1 MPMPEGPSLKGRLRE
16 DLTAAMRA
24 RDEVAKSTLR
34 SVLTSISKAEV
45 AGKAQSTLNDDQVIG
60 VIRSELG
67 KRKEAAEI
75 YEKAGRDELA
85 ARERSEIEVLSPY
98 LPPELD
104 DDELGAIVAEE
115 VRAARDK
122 GIEGPR
128 AMGAV
133 IKAVR
138 ERVGVRAGGSRI
150 AQAVKAALAG

>member
-1 MPMPEGPSLKGRLRE
+1 MSLKERIRA

-24 RDEVAKSTLR
+24 KDDTAKATLR
-34 SVLTSISKAEV
+34 SVITAISKAEV
-45 AGKAQSTLNDDQVIG
+45 SGKQQTTLNDDQVIG

-75 YEKAGRDELA
+75 YDKAGRDELA
-85 ARERSEIEVLSPY
+85 AQERSEAEILSVY
-98 LPPELD
+98 MPEEIG
-104 DDELGAIVAEE
+104 DDELAAIVAEE
-115 VRAARDK
+115 VANARNA

-138 ERVGVRAGGSRI
+138 ERVGAAAEGSRI
-150 AQAVKAALAG
+150 SQVVKAALAG

>member
-1 MPMPEGPSLKGRLRE
+1 MAALKDRLRV

-24 RDEVAKSTLR
+24 RDEVAKATLR
-34 SVLTSISKAEV
+34 SVLTSITKAET
-45 AGKAQSTLNDDQVIG
+45 AGKTQIELSDDQVIG

-75 YEKAGRDELA
+75 YEKAARDELA
-85 ARERSEIEVLSPY
+85 ARERAEAEVLIPY
-98 LPPELD
+98 MPAELS
-104 DDELGAIVAEE
+104 DEALEAIVAEE
-115 VRAARDK
+115 VAIARAA

-138 ERVGVRAGGSRI
+138 ERVGQQAEGGRISRV
-150 AQAVKAALAG
+150 VKAGLAG

>member
-1 MPMPEGPSLKGRLRE
+1 MNDVALKDRLRE

-45 AGKAQSTLNDDQVIG
+45 AGKSQSTLSDDQVIG

-67 KRKEAAEI
+67 KRREAAEI

-85 ARERSEIEVLSPY
+85 ARERAEIEVLSPY
-98 LPPELD
+98 LPAELSD
-104 DDELGAIVAEE
+104 EELGAIVAEE
-115 VRAARDK
+115 VQAARDS
-122 GIEGPR
+122 GIDGPR

-138 ERVGVRAGGSRI
+138 ERAGVRAEGSRI

>member
-1 MPMPEGPSLKGRLRE
+1 MTLKEKIRE

-24 RDEVAKSTLR
+24 RDETAKATLR
-34 SVLTSISKAEV
+34 SVLTSITKAEV
-45 AGKAQSTLNDDQVIG
+45 SGKQQSTLTDDQVIG

-75 YEKAGRDELA
+75 YDKAGRDELA
-85 ARERSEIEVLSPY
+85 ARERSEAEILNPY
-98 LPPELD
+98 LPAEID
-104 DDELGAIVAEE
+104 DDALAAIVAEE
-115 VRAARDK
+115 VANVRSN

-138 ERVGVRAGGSRI
+138 ERVGATAEGGRI
-150 AQAVKAALAG
+150 AQVVKAALAS

>member
-1 MPMPEGPSLKGRLRE
+1 MNDVTLKERLRE

-45 AGKAQSTLNDDQVIG
+45 AGKAQSTLSEEQVIG

-67 KRKEAAEI
+67 KRREAAEI
-75 YEKAGRDELA
+75 YDKAGREELA
-85 ARERSEIEVLSPY
+85 ARERSEIEVLEPY
-98 LPPELD
+98 LPPELS
-104 DDELGAIVAEE
+104 DDELGSIVAQE
-115 VRAARDK
+115 VQAARDK

-138 ERVGVRAGGSRI
+138 ERVGVQAEGSRI

>member
-1 MPMPEGPSLKGRLRE
+1 MTEGTPLKDRLRE
-16 DLTAAMRA
+16 DLTTAMRA

-45 AGKAQSTLNDDQVIG
+45 AGKAQSTLSEEQVIG

-67 KRKEAAEI
+67 KRREAAEI

-98 LPPELD
+98 LPPELS
-104 DDELGAIVAEE
+104 DEELESIVAQE
-115 VRAARDK
+115 VSAARDK
-122 GIEGPR
+122 GIGGPR

-138 ERVGVRAGGSRI
+138 ERVGVQAEGSRI
-150 AQAVKAALAG
+150 ARAVKAALAG

>member
-1 MPMPEGPSLKGRLRE
+1 MTSLKERIRE

-24 RDEVAKSTLR
+24 RDETAKATLR
-34 SVLTSISKAEV
+34 SVITAISKAEV
-45 AGKAQSTLNDDQVIG
+45 SGKQQSTLNDDQVIG

-75 YEKAGRDELA
+75 YDKAGRDELA
-85 ARERSEIEVLSPY
+85 AQERSEAEILSTY
-98 LPPELD
+98 MPEEIG
-104 DDELGAIVAEE
+104 DEALAAIVAEE
-115 VRAARDK
+115 VANARNA

-138 ERVGVRAGGSRI
+138 ERVGAAAEGSRI
-150 AQAVKAALAG
+150 SQVVKAALAG

>member
-1 MPMPEGPSLKGRLRE
+1 MTLKGKIRE

-24 RDEVAKSTLR
+24 RDETAKATLR
-34 SVLTSISKAEV
+34 SVLTSITKAEV
-45 AGKAQSTLNDDQVIG
+45 SGKQQSTLTDDQVIG

-75 YEKAGRDELA
+75 YDKAGRDELA
-85 ARERSEIEVLSPY
+85 ARERSEAEILTPY
-98 LPPELD
+98 LPAEID
-104 DDELGAIVAEE
+104 DDALAAIVAEE
-115 VRAARDK
+115 VANVRNN

-138 ERVGVRAGGSRI
+138 ERVGATAEGGRI
-150 AQAVKAALAG
+150 AQVVKAALAS

>member
-1 MPMPEGPSLKGRLRE
+1 MTLKDKIRE

-24 RDEVAKSTLR
+24 KDDVAKATLR
-34 SVLTSISKAEV
+34 SVLTSITKAEV
-45 AGKAQSTLNDDQVIG
+45 SGKEQKTLTDDQVIG

-75 YEKAGRDELA
+75 YDKAGRDELA
-85 ARERSEIEVLSPY
+85 ARERSEAQILTPY
-98 LPPELD
+98 LPAEID
-104 DDELGAIVAEE
+104 DDALAAIVAEE
-115 VRAARDK
+115 VATVRSN

-138 ERVGVRAGGSRI
+138 ERVGATAEGGRI
-150 AQAVKAALAG
+150 ARVVKAALAS

>member
-1 MPMPEGPSLKGRLRE
+1 MTSLKERIRE

-24 RDEVAKSTLR
+24 RDETAKATLR
-34 SVLTSISKAEV
+34 SVLTSITKAEV
-45 AGKAQSTLNDDQVIG
+45 SGKEQSTLTDDQVIG

-75 YEKAGRDELA
+75 YDKAGRDELA
-85 ARERSEIEVLSPY
+85 ARERAEAEILTPY
-98 LPPELD
+98 LPAEI
-104 DDELGAIVAEE
+104 DDESLAAIVAEE
-115 VRAARDK
+115 VANVRNN

-138 ERVGVRAGGSRI
+138 ERVGATAEGGRI
-150 AQAVKAALAG
+150 AQVVKAALAS

>member
-1 MPMPEGPSLKGRLRE
+1 MTSLKERIRE

-24 RDEVAKSTLR
+24 KDDTAKATLR
-34 SVLTSISKAEV
+34 SVITAISKAEV
-45 AGKAQSTLNDDQVIG
+45 SGKKQTTLDDNQVIG

-75 YEKAGRDELA
+75 YDKAGRDELA
-85 ARERSEIEVLSPY
+85 AQERSEAEILSVY
-98 LPPELD
+98 MPEEIG
-104 DDELGAIVAEE
+104 DEELAAIVAEE
-115 VRAARDK
+115 VAGARNA

-138 ERVGVRAGGSRI
+138 ERVGATAEGSRI
-150 AQAVKAALAG
+150 SQVVKAALAG

>member
-1 MPMPEGPSLKGRLRE
+1 MESLKELIRE

-24 RDEVAKSTLR
+24 RDEVAKATLR
-34 SVLTSISKAEV
+34 SVITAISKAEV
-45 AGKAQSTLNDDQVIG
+45 SGKQQSTLTDDQVIG

-75 YEKAGRDELA
+75 YDKAGRDELA
-85 ARERSEIEVLSPY
+85 SRERSEAGILTSY
-98 LPPELD
+98 LPAEID
-104 DDELGAIVAEE
+104 DVALGAIVVEE
-115 VRAARDK
+115 VANTRAA

-138 ERVGVRAGGSRI
+138 ERVGSAAEGGRI
-150 AQAVKAALAG
+150 AQAVKSALAP

>member
-1 MPMPEGPSLKGRLRE
+1 VTSLKERIRE

-24 RDEVAKSTLR
+24 RDDTAKATLR
-34 SVLTSISKAEV
+34 SVITAITKAEV
-45 AGKAQSTLNDDQVIG
+45 AGKQQTTLNDDQVIG

-75 YEKAGRDELA
+75 YDKAGRDELA
-85 ARERSEIEVLSPY
+85 AQERSEAEILSVY
-98 LPPELD
+98 MPEEIG
-104 DDELGAIVAEE
+104 DDELAAIVAEE
-115 VRAARDK
+115 VANARNA

-138 ERVGVRAGGSRI
+138 ERVGATAEGSRI
-150 AQAVKAALAG
+150 SQVVKAALAS

>member
-1 MPMPEGPSLKGRLRE
+1 VTSLKERIRE

-24 RDEVAKSTLR
+24 RDETAKATLR
-34 SVLTSISKAEV
+34 SVITAISKAEV
-45 AGKAQSTLNDDQVIG
+45 SGKQQSTLNDDQVIG

-75 YEKAGRDELA
+75 YDKAGRDELA
-85 ARERSEIEVLSPY
+85 AQRSEAEILSTY
-98 LPPELD
+98 MPEEIG
-104 DDELGAIVAEE
+104 DEALAAIVAEE
-115 VRAARDK
+115 VANARNA

-138 ERVGVRAGGSRI
+138 ERVGAAAEGSRI
-150 AQAVKAALAG
+150 SQVVKAALAG

>member
-1 MPMPEGPSLKGRLRE
+1 MGSLKERLRE

-34 SVLTSISKAEV
+34 SVLTSITKAEV
-45 AGKAQSTLNDDQVIG
+45 AGKAQTTLTDDQVIG

-75 YEKAGRDELA
+75 YDKAGRDELA

-98 LPPELD
+98 LPAELS
-104 DDELGAIVAEE
+104 DEDLGAIVAEE
-115 VRAARDK
+115 VMAAREN
-122 GIEGPR
+122 GVEGPR

-133 IKAVR
+133 IQAVR
-138 ERVGVRAGGSRI
+138 ERVGVQAEGSRI
-150 AQAVKAALAG
+150 AQAVKATLAGG

>member
-1 MPMPEGPSLKGRLRE
+1 MASLKERIRE

-24 RDEVAKSTLR
+24 KDETAKATLR
-34 SVLTSISKAEV
+34 SVITAITKAEV
-45 AGKAQSTLNDDQVIG
+45 SGKQQTTLSDDQVIG

-85 ARERSEIEVLSPY
+85 ARERSEAQILSAY
-98 LPPELD
+98 MPEEIG
-104 DDELGAIVAEE
+104 DEALAEIVAEE
-115 VRAARDK
+115 VANARSA

-138 ERVGVRAGGSRI
+138 ERVGATAEGSRI
-150 AQAVKAALAG
+150 SQVVKAALAP

>member
-1 MPMPEGPSLKGRLRE
+1 MTLKEKIRE

-24 RDEVAKSTLR
+24 KDETAKATLR
-34 SVLTSISKAEV
+34 SVLTSITKAEV
-45 AGKAQSTLNDDQVIG
+45 SGKTQTTLSDDQVIG

-75 YEKAGRDELA
+75 YDKAGRDELA
-85 ARERSEIEVLSPY
+85 ARERSEAEILTPY
-98 LPPELD
+98 LPAEIG
-104 DDELGAIVAEE
+104 DDELAAIVGEE
-115 VRAARDK
+115 VANVRNN

-138 ERVGVRAGGSRI
+138 ERVGATAEGGRI
-150 AQAVKAALAG
+150 AQVVKAALAS

>member
-1 MPMPEGPSLKGRLRE
+1 MGSLKERLRQ

-34 SVLTSISKAEV
+34 SVLTAITKAEV
-45 AGKAQSTLNDDQVIG
+45 AGKQQTTLTDDQVIG

-75 YEKAGRDELA
+75 YDKAGRDELA

-98 LPPELD
+98 LPAELSEED
-104 DDELGAIVAEE
+104 LGAIVAEE
-115 VRAARDK
+115 IQTAHENGV
-122 GIEGPR
+122 EGPR

-138 ERVGVRAGGSRI
+138 ERVGVQAEGSRI
-150 AQAVKAALAG
+150 AQAVKAALAGG

>member
-1 MPMPEGPSLKGRLRE
+1 VTSLKERIRE

-24 RDEVAKSTLR
+24 RDETAKATLR
-34 SVLTSISKAEV
+34 SVITAISKAEV
-45 AGKAQSTLNDDQVIG
+45 SGKQQSTLNDDQVIG

-75 YEKAGRDELA
+75 YDKAGRYELA
-85 ARERSEIEVLSPY
+85 AQERSEAEILSTY
-98 LPPELD
+98 MPEEIG
-104 DDELGAIVAEE
+104 DEALAAIVAEE
-115 VRAARDK
+115 VANARNA

-138 ERVGVRAGGSRI
+138 ERVGAAAEGSRI
-150 AQAVKAALAG
+150 SQVVKAALAG